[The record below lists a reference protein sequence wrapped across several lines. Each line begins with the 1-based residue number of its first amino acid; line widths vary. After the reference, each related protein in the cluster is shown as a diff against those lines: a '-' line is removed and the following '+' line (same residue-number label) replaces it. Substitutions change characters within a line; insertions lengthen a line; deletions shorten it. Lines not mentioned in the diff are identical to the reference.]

1 MPRWS
6 RECRPS
12 VVGLCLGGCCDGICD
27 SCSRSSLWWRLWV
40 GLRLRTLILLPDG
53 VRVARVRYVFGMA
66 SWIVNLIVAGTAI
79 GIGAIGTQL
88 IGEASKVKP
97 IALKVRKGRQR

>member
-1 MPRWS
+1 
-6 RECRPS
+6 
-12 VVGLCLGGCCDGICD
+12 
-27 SCSRSSLWWRLWV
+27 
-40 GLRLRTLILLPDG
+40 
-53 VRVARVRYVFGMA
+53 MA

-97 IALKVRKGRQR
+97 IALKVRKGLQR